1 MINENSQAE
10 LMLLQKE
17 QKALQ
22 NEVFGGLS
30 KAERAEFDR
39 RAERI
44 RALRKRTSNVRVFR
58 GLVSS
63 LLWQAGQWVHRG
75 VSALS
80 APQ

>member
-1 MINENSQAE
+1 MGGIVINEKSQAE

-44 RALRKRTSNVRVFR
+44 RALSR
-58 GLVSS
+58 
-63 LLWQAGQWVHRG
+63 LLKNY
-75 VSALS
+75 S
-80 APQ
+80 

>member
-1 MINENSQAE
+1 VINENSQAE

-44 RALRKRTSNVRVFR
+44 RALSR
-58 GLVSS
+58 
-63 LLWQAGQWVHRG
+63 LLKNY
-75 VSALS
+75 S
-80 APQ
+80 